1 MFLLCFSKYRDG
13 YICRYAESAVFLKD
27 ICEGIAGQ
35 AAEAGVAHQS
45 LHQWLLER
53 LFGKSPQ
60 LLQLERSLAADVG
73 SFPAKETFLFQDI
86 FSRLHLLSQNGTSK
100 ASTW

>member
-1 MFLLCFSKYRDG
+1 MFLLCFSKYRVG
-13 YICRYAESAVFLKD
+13 YICRYAEPAVFLKD

-45 LHQWLLER
+45 LHQRLLER

-73 SFPAKETFLFQDI
+73 SFP
-86 FSRLHLLSQNGTSK
+86 G
-100 ASTW
+100 